1 MEKIILGNTGASE
14 SLSVSRII
22 YGMWRLGDD
31 PDTSPKHIQA
41 KIEACLEQG
50 ISTFDQA
57 DIYGAYTAEGL
68 LGAALKQAPALRGQM
83 EIITKCDIVAPIGMH
98 ADKRVKYYD
107 SSQPAINQ
115 AVDRSLQEMA
125 IEQIDLLLIHR
136 PDPLMDAD
144 ETGEALDG
152 LIASGKVKALGV
164 SNFRPWDMDLL
175 QSRMNNR
182 LVANQIEISLAENTA
197 LTNGDLAYLQQH
209 KIAPMAWSPLAGGQL
224 LQDSQSPLGMKL
236 KEMAAMH
243 GVAPSS
249 MAVAWLLR
257 HPAAILP
264 VMGSNSFERIKL
276 FGEAMNVQLDRQSW
290 FELLEA
296 AMGHEVA

>member
-1 MEKIILGNTGASE
+1 MDRITLSP
-14 SLSVSRII
+14 SLDFSRIV

-264 VMGSNSFERIKL
+264 VMGSNSIERIKL

>member
-41 KIEACLEQG
+41 KIEACVEQG

-264 VMGSNSFERIKL
+264 VMGSNSIERIKL

>member
-50 ISTFDQA
+50 VSTFDQA

-264 VMGSNSFERIKL
+264 VMGSNSIERIKL

>member
-14 SLSVSRII
+14 SLSLSRII

-50 ISTFDQA
+50 VSTFDQA

-264 VMGSNSFERIKL
+264 VMGSNSIERIKL

>member
-50 ISTFDQA
+50 VSTFDQA

-136 PDPLMDAD
+136 PDPLMHAD

-257 HPAAILP
+257 HQAAILP
-264 VMGSNSFERIKL
+264 VMGSNSIERIKL